1 MVRQLIPLKHLH
13 YLLSIFLIAGI
24 FFDATAQKR
33 KKQKQQKVSNVIT
46 TAQSYL
52 GTPYKWGGN
61 TKSGIDC
68 SGLIHHSYKT
78 IGIKLPRTAKEQ
90 SKVGKRKGW
99 EGIKPGD
106 IVYFKF
112 KSKKGKWW
120 HSGMITSVSKEQIKF
135 IHASSSRGVVESN
148 LLSDYYRKNVKN
160 FRRVI
165 K

>member
-1 MVRQLIPLKHLH
+1 MVRQLITIKNVP
-13 YLLSIFLIAGI
+13 YLLSLFLITGI
-24 FFDATAQKR
+24 LFGASAQKKR
-33 KKQKQQKVSNVIT
+33 IRKQQKVSAVIS
-46 TAQSYL
+46 TAKSYL
-52 GTPYKWGGN
+52 GTPYQWGGN

-90 SKVGKRKGW
+90 SKVGQKKGW
-99 EGIKPGD
+99 QGIKPGD
-106 IVYFKF
+106 VVYFKF

-120 HSGMITSVSKEQIKF
+120 HSGMITSVSSDQIKF

-148 LLSDYYRKNVKN
+148 LMSDYYKKNVKN